1 MQLQDPAF
9 ARYVHEANKE
19 ASGVSLV
26 KQHARFSPYYLPAQG
41 FMHPARQEFME
52 GSVQPSLNLWWRD
65 SPSLT
70 AAFRRRLGEA
80 KSFEAAHADHREP
93 MGFRY
98 GQTMG
103 GGGKGNTARL
113 ERSRSDPPFFCLAP
127 QMSLPPITPELAGQ
141 MVDKAIAALEDAET
155 KKKVED
161 ILTKAKEAEPEDQ
174 VKRQTLM
181 MQEPPSWCENPP
193 SAEPKLSEELLPLA
207 KSVVGDSWK
216 DWGVTEDNAMMVMMQ
231 FHPEQDPPGHPTGHQ
246 VQMMAMMDPVLQP
259 KAAKVMS
266 FFQGQ
271 RAARDAAAVR
281 GVAAVAALGEAGRL
295 IFEES

>member
-1 MQLQDPAF
+1 MPKNLHLFGAYLQGLSRKLQLKWRRTQLTRIVPPKAYGRPPSASSQMSLWGDDDYTYRQRKLWNGKGERHRITPFTNKKDFHSDALNSTIYNLKVTASAMYNMDDAGGFDNYILRTPPQELRSATGEKMREVMYFYMKNPEVKAWGLPWKVFLRKRNRKDPAF

-19 ASGVSLV
+19 ASGVSLA

-103 GGGKGNTARL
+103 GGGKGNTAVHRREKTHRYRFL
-113 ERSRSDPPFFCLAP
+113 RPF
-127 QMSLPPITPELAGQ
+127 
-141 MVDKAIAALEDAET
+141 
-155 KKKVED
+155 
-161 ILTKAKEAEPEDQ
+161 
-174 VKRQTLM
+174 
-181 MQEPPSWCENPP
+181 
-193 SAEPKLSEELLPLA
+193 
-207 KSVVGDSWK
+207 
-216 DWGVTEDNAMMVMMQ
+216 
-231 FHPEQDPPGHPTGHQ
+231 
-246 VQMMAMMDPVLQP
+246 
-259 KAAKVMS
+259 
-266 FFQGQ
+266 
-271 RAARDAAAVR
+271 
-281 GVAAVAALGEAGRL
+281 
-295 IFEES
+295 